1 MAGVLEMEKRDT
13 LAPKHYR
20 KSFQERCEGESKG
33 ARSPSFI
40 FVLPLGGRC
49 QTQLGTR
56 AWCLGGGVP
65 CSVGDIQHQVQE
77 QAGSCVPP
85 AGTANQGC
93 LCSFSGGKGGKSG
106 HVGDELG

>member
-1 MAGVLEMEKRDT
+1 MPNSAGDT
-13 LAPKHYR
+13 GVV
-20 KSFQERCEGESKG
+20 S
-33 ARSPSFI
+33 
-40 FVLPLGGRC
+40 
-49 QTQLGTR
+49 
-56 AWCLGGGVP
+56 GGGVP